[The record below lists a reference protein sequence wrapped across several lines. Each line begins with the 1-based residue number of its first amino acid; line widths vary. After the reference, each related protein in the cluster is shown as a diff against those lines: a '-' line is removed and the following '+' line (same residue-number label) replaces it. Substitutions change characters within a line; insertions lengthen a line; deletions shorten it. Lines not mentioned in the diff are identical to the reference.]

1 MNAEARRPMRRADK
15 QVAERARLEEI
26 LAQAP
31 VCRLGLAEPGPDG
44 AEPYVVPVFFAY
56 RNGKIYVH
64 SADEGRKIEALR
76 RNPRVCVEVDEY
88 RGIYPAEK
96 PCGYTSLFRSVIACG
111 TAVFLEDPQAKRE
124 ALDLLME
131 KYAGRRTAA
140 GFEFS
145 DATLRATAVL
155 EIKLEQLSGKQS
167 KQWE

>member
-1 MNAEARRPMRRADK
+1 MRRAEK
-15 QVAERARLEEI
+15 QIAERARLEEI
-26 LAQAP
+26 LAQAA
-31 VCRLGLAEPGPDG
+31 VCRLGLAEPGSQG

-56 RNGKIYVH
+56 RNGKVYVH

-96 PCGYTSLFRSVIACG
+96 PCGYTSLFRSVIASG

-131 KYAGRRTAA
+131 KYAGRRTAP

-155 EIKLEQLSGKQS
+155 EITLEQLSGKQS